1 MTDREFEKML
11 DEVAGERATEVA
23 VEPDARY
30 TERGDGPTING
41 GAYSIAYYYDQQGN
55 PCLKEEAARVNIVEY
70 TENGERLNE
79 TYALLSE

>member
-11 DEVAGERATEVA
+11 DEVAEERPTEVA
-23 VEPDARY
+23 VEPDDRY

-41 GAYSIAYYYDQQGN
+41 GAYSIAYYYDHEGN
-55 PCLKEEAARVNIVEY
+55 PCKKENAVRVNIVEY

-79 TYALLSE
+79 TYALFSE